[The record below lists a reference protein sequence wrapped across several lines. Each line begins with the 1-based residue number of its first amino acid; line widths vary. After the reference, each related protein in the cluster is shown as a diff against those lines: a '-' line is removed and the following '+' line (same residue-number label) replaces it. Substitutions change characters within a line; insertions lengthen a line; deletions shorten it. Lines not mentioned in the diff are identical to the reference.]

1 MSRCIVTQNITEPNT
16 IKSMDACACAC
27 LSRIGPTG
35 EFRCARVGAERVPVC
50 AWVCAGLSASQ
61 ECWSAEGAAHREH
74 NFQYGGVRELPLIQG
89 GAAIRVHSPPLHAH
103 SKYNLILISVSF
115 EKLFR
120 RL

>member
-27 LSRIGPTG
+27 LSRIGPRASSG
-35 EFRCARVGAERVPVC
+35 VRGWERVPVC

-61 ECWSAEGAAHREH
+61 EYWSAEGAAHREH

-103 SKYNLILISVSF
+103 TYQ
-115 EKLFR
+115 
-120 RL
+120 